1 MFFNTINQTGQ
12 KLKASKIKAE
22 RQETKVLAL
31 FHILGGPLT
40 PAQVYDMM
48 ITWGLISDKTPLT
61 SIRRAINVLTKE
73 GKLEKTYN
81 KKLGNFGVPNHTW
94 RLARPRQGELFD
106 AQTNTDY
113 GEGP

>member
-1 MFFNTINQTGQ
+1 MLRFFESVGEGN
-12 KLKASKIKAE
+12 
-22 RQETKVLAL
+22 
-31 FHILGGPLT
+31 FT

-48 ITWGLISDKTPLT
+48 VLWGWISDKTPLT

-94 RLARPRQGELFD
+94 RLARPQQQGELFD
-106 AQTNTDY
+106 VKTNHN
-113 GEGP
+113 EGP